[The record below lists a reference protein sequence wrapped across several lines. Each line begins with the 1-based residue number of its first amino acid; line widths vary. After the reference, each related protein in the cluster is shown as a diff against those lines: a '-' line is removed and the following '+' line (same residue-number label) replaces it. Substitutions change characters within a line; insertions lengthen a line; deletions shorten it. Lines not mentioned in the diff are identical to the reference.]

1 MHKRHLNTSNLP
13 ALLLALLAVT
23 FLGCGPQTT
32 DNVAAATSATD
43 ANVALADANAS
54 ADDDANQPVEDVAA
68 PSPPR
73 LAGKATLSLDQLDPN
88 IPALT
93 NKKQRELPGP
103 AKRVLE
109 QADEALAKNN
119 TPRAINRLE
128 RVKGFDRQNVNV
140 LKKLAA
146 AYTRLPNWGK
156 AIDNYEAAAEVA
168 PNDIALQVTL
178 ADLLQKQE
186 HPQKALLHY
195 RTALHTAAAEPN
207 APLAAHALHQAAD
220 LLENQGYWQASL
232 EAYTRLERWLVE
244 HGTVHA
250 TRESLRE
257 LVTHPEQ
264 LLKKRGLL
272 LLRLRKPGQ
281 AATLLARAHRRD
293 RDDADTVVAM
303 LKAYRADKQF
313 DKAEDVLV
321 SLLTERTLRTYVLPL
336 ARQLAIASYDQDMPL
351 RLWRATRKKRF
362 DRRIGLTLA
371 QAARTMGNLDDAAT
385 ILETIVQTNPAGT
398 SAAEELADLY
408 LRRKKTTAALN
419 LLGTVYSAA
428 PSQADDLSGVLRRI
442 SAAYSQADARQVATA
457 TLKDKSSTAG
467 QRYAA
472 ARLAATKGADALSR
486 KLHQAALQAD
496 PDFSPAYAALAD
508 DALAGGDADRLR
520 QLDAQLKSVAAKA
533 PSAMLLTIRA
543 RIQLARYQPATAL
556 KTLAE
561 ARKLDD
567 AYVPAALL
575 QADILERRAETT
587 RARRTLLESLL
598 KAPRDARLYNALFE
612 SYFQTRRFAE
622 AEAIASRATQRL
634 APPAEGKLMQAR
646 LAMAQRNGE
655 RFDELMKDL
664 KLALGNDVR
673 VRSLAL
679 RDELVDFG
687 GMLPKDVFERMEK
700 EISTIV
706 RNHPDYE
713 PARELLAYLYG
724 EVGQH
729 EPAAKQWGALF
740 RRTHAARSAAMSY
753 AAALV
758 KLQRFDPAAEAIQ
771 ATRTY
776 DPNDLILR
784 RMLLD
789 IWERGEHYAV
799 AARHA
804 GRWYD
809 AEKDAQDSSALKRWY
824 FWRAV
829 ELLGKAKKYDE
840 AMAMIDER
848 LKSDANADAETL
860 RSQRLRIHAEAG
872 RYGKLAEE
880 AREWVKELTTRAG
893 ETDNGDESLE
903 LLERRRY
910 VQRLSAALLMDHEQY
925 DRAQKLLDDWIDGE
939 TGAAVEH
946 LRTMKILCWGEAD
959 NLKKARSYALNWIE
973 NSPAALAPRQALVAA
988 LQDAEQYA
996 DAAKLLGEWV
1006 KSIKVPTDLATPSR
1020 GEAQTLHWSRVT
1032 HVVALVSAGE
1042 NKAALNKAEA
1052 YLKKHP
1058 RDVALMRYKA
1068 LALSELN
1075 RQKDQ
1080 ISVLEQIYSMD
1091 RQDPGINNDLGY
1103 VYATTGQNLPKAERM
1118 IRRAL
1123 QSRPG
1128 TTAFLDSL
1136 GWVLYK
1142 QGKFS
1147 AAGEQFQRI
1156 LGDQAFVDANDPT
1169 AAHPVIFDHAGDVM
1183 YRLGWK
1189 QRARDLWSDA
1199 ARLGMKIK
1207 QRTNEVKDV
1216 IIRAEAKLVALKEG
1230 RQPKLA
1236 PLGEGVK
1243 PSSQTED
1250 SPVE

>member
-1 MHKRHLNTSNLP
+1 MHRRHPNTSNLT
-13 ALLLALLAVT
+13 ALLLAFLAVT
-23 FLGCGPQTT
+23 FLGCGPRTN
-32 DNVAAATSATD
+32 DNAAAATSATD
-43 ANVALADANAS
+43 ANVALPDANAP
-54 ADDDANQPVEDVAA
+54 ADDDANQPVEAVAA
-68 PSPPR
+68 PTPPP
-73 LAGKATLSLDQLDPN
+73 LARKATLSLDQLDPN

-103 AKRVLE
+103 AKRVLK
-109 QADEALAKNN
+109 QADEALDENN

-186 HPQKALLHY
+186 QPEKALLHY

-220 LLENQGYWQASL
+220 LLESQGYWQASL
-232 EAYTRLERWLVE
+232 EAYTKLERWLVE

-281 AATLLARAHRRD
+281 AAKLLARAHRRN
-293 RDDADTVVAM
+293 RDDADTVIAM

-336 ARQLAIASYDQDMPL
+336 ARQLAIASDDRDMPL
-351 RLWRATRKKRF
+351 RLWRATTKKRF
-362 DRRIGLTLA
+362 DRQIGLTLA
-371 QAARTMGNLDDAAT
+371 RAAQTMGNLDDAAT
-385 ILETIVQTNPAGT
+385 ILETIVQANPAST

-408 LRRKKTTAALN
+408 LRRKKATAALN
-419 LLGTVYSAA
+419 LLGTVYNAA
-428 PSQADDLSGVLRRI
+428 PSQADNLSAVLRRI

-467 QRYAA
+467 QRYAVA
-472 ARLAATKGADALSR
+472 KLAAAKGADALSR

-496 PDFSPAYAALAD
+496 PDFSPAYAALAN
-508 DALAGGDADRLR
+508 DALASGDADRLR
-520 QLDAQLKSVAAKA
+520 RLDAQLKSVAAKA
-533 PSAMLLTIRA
+533 PSAMLLTVRA

-556 KTLAE
+556 ETLAE

-567 AYVPAALL
+567 AYVPAVLL
-575 QADILERRAETT
+575 QADILERRAQTT
-587 RARRTLLESLL
+587 RARRTLLETLL

-646 LAMAQRNGE
+646 LAMAQRNDE

-679 RDELVDFG
+679 REELVGFG
-687 GMLPKDVFERMEK
+687 GMLPKDVFERMET

-740 RRTHAARSAAMSY
+740 RRTHAVRPAAMSY

-758 KLQRFDPAAEAIQ
+758 KLRRFDPAAEAIQ

-789 IWERGEHYAV
+789 IWERGEHYAI
-799 AARHA
+799 AAQHA
-804 GRWYD
+804 GQWYD

-829 ELLGKAKKYDE
+829 ELLGKAKKYDA
-840 AMAMIDER
+840 AMAMIADR
-848 LKSDANADAETL
+848 LKSDPTADTETL

-872 RYGKLAEE
+872 EYGKLAGEVK
-880 AREWVKELTTRAG
+880 EWVKELTARAA
-893 ETDNGDESLE
+893 ETDDGLE

-910 VQRLSAALLMDHEQY
+910 VQRLSAALLMEHEQY
-925 DRAQKLLDDWIDGE
+925 DRAQKLMDGWIDGK
-939 TGAAVEH
+939 TDAAVEH

-959 NLKKARSYALNWIE
+959 DLKKARAYAQSWIE

-1042 NKAALNKAEA
+1042 NKAALTKAEA

-1103 VYATTGQNLPKAERM
+1103 VYATTGQNLPKAEQM

-1123 QSRPG
+1123 QTRPG

-1156 LGDQAFVDANDPT
+1156 LEDQAFADANDPT

-1189 QRARDLWSDA
+1189 QRARALWSNA
-1199 ARLGMKIK
+1199 ARLGMEIK
-1207 QRTNEVKDV
+1207 QRSNEVKDV

-1243 PSSQTED
+1243 PSSQTEE

>member
-1 MHKRHLNTSNLP
+1 MCKRHPNASNLT
-13 ALLLALLAVT
+13 ALLLGFLAVT
-23 FLGCGPQTT
+23 FLGCGPGTN
-32 DNVAAATSATD
+32 DNAAAATSATD
-43 ANVALADANAS
+43 ANVALPDANAS
-54 ADDDANQPVEDVAA
+54 ADGDANQPVAPLAA
-68 PSPPR
+68 PSPPP
-73 LAGKATLSLDQLDPN
+73 LAKKATLSLDQLDPN

-93 NKKQRELPGP
+93 NKKQRELPAP
-103 AKRVLE
+103 AKRVLK
-109 QADEALAKNN
+109 QADEALDENN

-128 RVKGFDRQNVNV
+128 RVKGFDRQNVEV

-186 HPQKALLHY
+186 QPEKALLHY
-195 RTALHTAAAEPN
+195 RTALRTSAADPN
-207 APLAAHALHQAAD
+207 NPLAAHALHQAAD

-232 EAYTRLERWLVE
+232 EAYTTLERWLVE

-250 TRESLRE
+250 TRESLRA

-264 LLKKRGLL
+264 LLRKRGLL
-272 LLRLRKPGQ
+272 LLRLRKPGE
-281 AATLLARAHRRD
+281 AAKLLTRAHRRD
-293 RDDADTVVAM
+293 RDDADTVVAL

-336 ARQLAIASYDQDMPL
+336 ARQLSVASDDRDMPL
-351 RLWRATRKKRF
+351 RLWRATTKKRF
-362 DRRIGLTLA
+362 DRQIGLTLA
-371 QAARTMGNLDDAAT
+371 RAAQTMGNLDDAAT
-385 ILETIVQTNPAGT
+385 ILEAIVQANPAST
-398 SAAEELADLY
+398 SAAEQLADLY
-408 LRRKKTTAALN
+408 LRRDKPTAALN
-419 LLGTVYSAA
+419 LLGTVYNAA
-428 PSQADDLSGVLRRI
+428 PSRTDDLSAVLRRVAD
-442 SAAYSQADARQVATA
+442 SYSQADARKVASA

-467 QRYAA
+467 LRYAA
-472 ARLAATKGADALSR
+472 GRLAATKGADELSR
-486 KLHQAALQAD
+486 ELHQAALDAD
-496 PDFSPAYAALAD
+496 PDFSPAYAALAE
-508 DALAGGDADRLR
+508 DALASGDADRLR
-520 QLDAQLKSVAAKA
+520 KLDAQLKSVAAKA
-533 PSAMLLTIRA
+533 PSAMLLTVRA
-543 RIQLARYQPATAL
+543 RLQLARLQPATAL
-556 KTLAE
+556 DTLAR

-575 QADILERRAETT
+575 QADILDRRGETAH
-587 RARRTLLESLL
+587 ARRMLLETLL

-612 SYFQTRRFAE
+612 SYFQNRRFAE

-646 LAMAQRNGE
+646 LAMTQRNAE
-655 RFDELMKDL
+655 QFDELMKDL
-664 KLALGNDVR
+664 KLALGDDVR

-679 RDELVDFG
+679 RNELIGFS
-687 GMLPKDVFERMEK
+687 GMLPRDVFERMEK
-700 EISTIV
+700 QISTLV
-706 RNHPDYE
+706 QNHPNYE

-724 EVGQH
+724 QVGQH
-729 EPAAKQWGALF
+729 EPASKQWGAMF
-740 RRTHAARSAAMSY
+740 RRTHAARPAAMSY

-758 KLQRFDPAAEAIQ
+758 QMQRFDPAAEAIQ
-771 ATRTY
+771 AARTY

-789 IWERGEHYAV
+789 IWQRGEHYATAAEH
-799 AARHA
+799 AAR
-804 GRWYD
+804 WYN
-809 AEKDAQDSSALKRWY
+809 AEKDARDSSALKRWY

-829 ELLGKAKKYDE
+829 ELLGKAKKYDA
-840 AMAMIDER
+840 AMKMIADR
-848 LKSDANADAETL
+848 LEDDANADTETL
-860 RSQRLRIHAEAG
+860 RAQRLRIHAEAG
-872 RYGKLAEE
+872 EYGKLAGEVT
-880 AREWVKELTTRAG
+880 EWVKELTTRA
-893 ETDNGDESLE
+893 EESNDGDESLE

-910 VQRLSAALLMDHEQY
+910 VQRLSAALLMEQKQY
-925 DRAQKLLDDWIDGE
+925 SRAQKLLDGWIDGKAD
-939 TGAAVEH
+939 AAVEH
-946 LRTMKILCWGEAD
+946 LRTMKILCWGEAGE
-959 NLKKARSYALNWIE
+959 LKKARSYAESWIE
-973 NSPAALAPRQALVAA
+973 SSPAALAPRQALVAA

-1042 NKAALNKAEA
+1042 NKSALAKADA
-1052 YLKKHP
+1052 YLKEHP
-1058 RDVALMRYKA
+1058 RDAALLRYKA
-1068 LALSELN
+1068 LALSELG

-1103 VYATTGQNLPKAERM
+1103 TYATTGKNLDKAERM
-1118 IRRAL
+1118 IRQAL
-1123 QSRPG
+1123 QAQPG
-1128 TTAFLDSL
+1128 QTAFVDSL

-1156 LGDQAFVDANDPT
+1156 LEDQAFVDANDPT

-1199 ARLGMKIK
+1199 ARLGMKVK
-1207 QRTNEVKDV
+1207 ERTSEVKDV

-1230 RQPKLA
+1230 RQPDLA